1 MIVMHGQGDSIDSFK
16 DFDYELDL
24 PWMNFLLLNAPEKF
38 DDGFS
43 WYDLEPRHAKGVKRS
58 RKLLQQLIFDLNYEG
73 WRNKDI
79 YLLGHSQGALMASD
93 LVLNSKD
100 PFAALISVSGYVWF
114 FRGWKKQAL
123 QGAAAKTPWLMTYG
137 IRDNI
142 IPPEEVTEDIEI
154 LCKAGL
160 PVTSRAFKKGHDF
173 NMSREVPFIHNWVE
187 FLTETQALKSAQNL
201 TSPWMPREAL
211 PLVSAPRRYSNSRS
225 NSRARTRIRL

>member
-1 MIVMHGQGDSIDSFK
+1 MIVLHGQGDSIDSFK
-16 DFDYELDL
+16 DFDYELGL
-24 PWMNFLLLNAPEKF
+24 PWMNFLLLNAPDKF
-38 DDGFS
+38 QDGYS
-43 WYDLEPRHAKGVKRS
+43 WYDLEPNHARGVKRS

-93 LVLNSKD
+93 LVMNSQN
-100 PFAALISVSGYVWF
+100 PFAAVIGVSGYVWF

-123 QGAAAKTPWLMTYG
+123 SGAGARTPWLMTYG
-137 IRDNI
+137 IRDSI

-173 NMSREVPFIHNWVE
+173 NMSREVPFIRDWVE
-187 FLTETQALKSAQNL
+187 FLTETSLAKSKQNL
-201 TSPWMPREAL
+201 TSPWTPREAL
-211 PLVSAPRRYSNSRS
+211 PLVSAPRRRGNT
-225 NSRARTRIRL
+225 RARTRIRL